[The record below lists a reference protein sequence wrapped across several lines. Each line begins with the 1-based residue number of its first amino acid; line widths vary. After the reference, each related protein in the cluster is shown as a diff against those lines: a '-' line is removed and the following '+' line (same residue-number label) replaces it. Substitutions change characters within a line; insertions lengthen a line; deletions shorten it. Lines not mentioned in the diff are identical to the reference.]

1 MTFNIYCKTTLTQ
14 IPLCNNV
21 IIIFSVL
28 LWEFSNIKYL
38 NGVFATSI
46 YTNSM
51 NRNKTKIVQ
60 RPTQIVSAETLSSQ
74 KEFEHKFTRSQ
85 GRTQQQGLHR
95 RARPATTRLEWRSSL
110 NIRKWLVQRKRL
122 QQAFIQSR
130 TYQLKSLEG
139 AEGHVRLHN
148 MWDILTISPSILQYW
163 QN

>member
-1 MTFNIYCKTTLTQ
+1 MCFYGNSLT
-14 IPLCNNV
+14 
-21 IIIFSVL
+21 
-28 LWEFSNIKYL
+28 SNI
-38 NGVFATSI
+38 
-46 YTNSM
+46 SM
-51 NRNKTKIVQ
+51 VSSQPVSTEIVWTEIKQTKMVQ

-110 NIRKWLVQRKRL
+110 NIRKWLIQRKRL

-163 QN
+163 QD

>member
-1 MTFNIYCKTTLTQ
+1 MCFYGNSLTSNISMVSSPPVSTQ
-14 IPLCNNV
+14 IV
-21 IIIFSVL
+21 
-28 LWEFSNIKYL
+28 WTEIKQ
-38 NGVFATSI
+38 
-46 YTNSM
+46 
-51 NRNKTKIVQ
+51 TKMVQ

-74 KEFEHKFTRSQ
+74 KVFEHKFTRSQ

-110 NIRKWLVQRKRL
+110 NIRKWLIQRKRL

-163 QN
+163 QD